1 MLTTIFH
8 DNNLSFCFKKLSLCL
23 ITFIFVYYTKLK
35 IKMNKNVIFITKVC
49 KKSNYSIYK

>member
-1 MLTTIFH
+1 MLITIFH

-35 IKMNKNVIFITKVC
+35 IKMNENVIFITKVC